1 MIVCDCCD
9 EPMAA
14 KSFVQ
19 RKVIN
24 GKAISRTYL
33 KCEHCGAEYTSYYDD
48 DKTLALK
55 EEIRKL
61 VGKVCNDAYA
71 DSYDKNLDT
80 MTTKQ
85 ERLKHMTNKLKRKYA
100 KYFE

>member
-1 MIVCDCCD
+1 MIVCDSC
-9 EPMAA
+9 EKPMAA
-14 KSFVQ
+14 KTFEQ

-24 GKAISRTYL
+24 GKTISRTYL

-48 DKTLALK
+48 DKSLALK

-61 VGKVCNDAYA
+61 VGKVYNDAYA
-71 DSYDKNLDT
+71 DSYEKNLDT
-80 MTTKQ
+80 MITKQ

>member
-1 MIVCDCCD
+1 MIVCDSC
-9 EPMAA
+9 EKPMAA
-14 KSFVQ
+14 NTFVQ

-61 VGKVCNDAYA
+61 VSKVYDDAYA

-80 MTTKQ
+80 MITKQ

>member
-1 MIVCDCCD
+1 MIVCDYCD
-9 EPMAA
+9 KPMAA

-48 DKTLALK
+48 DKTLA
-55 EEIRKL
+55 
-61 VGKVCNDAYA
+61 
-71 DSYDKNLDT
+71 
-80 MTTKQ
+80 
-85 ERLKHMTNKLKRKYA
+85 
-100 KYFE
+100 